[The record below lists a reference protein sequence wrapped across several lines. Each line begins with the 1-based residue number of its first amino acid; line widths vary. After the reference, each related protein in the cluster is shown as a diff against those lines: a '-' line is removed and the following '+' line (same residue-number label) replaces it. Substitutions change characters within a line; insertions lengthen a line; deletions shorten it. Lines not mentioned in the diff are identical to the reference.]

1 MRDTESEKG
10 QLRLIE
16 KERLI
21 KILLK
26 FMDYISFNV
35 YQEKSIC
42 WNLIYLFIFGLDYI
56 SSKGLHY

>member
-10 QLRLIE
+10 QLRKIE

-21 KILLK
+21 EMLLK

-35 YQEKSIC
+35 YQERSLC
-42 WNLIYLFIFGLDYI
+42 WNFIYLFIFGLDCI